1 MNGDVIKWQVS
12 DSTGSDRFF
21 TITSGFL
28 RGADVILL
36 TFDLSSEE
44 TFLSMDTWMNEVKSK
59 ARPNVLPVLVGCKS
73 DGEQQVQ
80 EDIIHDFASK
90 HKVSYFETSA
100 KDNLGIEQMF
110 ESIGLEYMD
119 KQAATKGGRPSRAFR
134 GKGAFHFGYLIKRG
148 TRWPHKWQRRWFV
161 LDDELLSYS
170 RDDAPESA
178 ILAAARAPC
187 PALR

>member
-80 EDIIHDFASK
+80 
-90 HKVSYFETSA
+90 
-100 KDNLGIEQMF
+100 G
-110 ESIGLEYMD
+110 ES
-119 KQAATKGGRPSRAFR
+119 QARMLRASRASESPL
-134 GKGAFHFGYLIKRG
+134 HLIHQIVR
-148 TRWPHKWQRRWFV
+148 RWQRRK
-161 LDDELLSYS
+161 S
-170 RDDAPESA
+170 RSS
-178 ILAAARAPC
+178 R
-187 PALR
+187 RRRRR